1 MNAEQRRAMDIETAE
16 RLRDTIAH
24 NSAYIRER
32 LAAGESA
39 QALSGVMHMN
49 AELKREF
56 QKYKRYL
63 ES

>member
-1 MNAEQRRAMDIETAE
+1 MNAEQRRAIDIETAE

-32 LAAGESA
+32 LAAGASA

-56 QKYKRYL
+56 EKYKRYL

>member
-1 MNAEQRRAMDIETAE
+1 MNAEQRRAIDIETAE

-39 QALSGVMHMN
+39 QALSGMIHAN
-49 AELKREF
+49 AELKRTF
-56 QKYKRYL
+56 ARYAHYL